1 MQETNLL
8 CDLSLMY
15 TVVRGMCSIIEED
28 SRKMREA
35 NSLEI
40 GAVDSGI
47 WWLRD
52 QMDRLWPALRDVV

>member
-28 SRKMREA
+28 GRKMSEV
-35 NSLEI
+35 NSLEA
-40 GAVDSGI
+40 GAIDSGI